1 MRGLCCI
8 HNEEQ
13 LDGYGSLGIKVEGRG
28 GGSPR
33 DPKPPAILTPVA
45 HHHCVESA
53 SSDHLVLKAVARS
66 SRSICG
72 SMSRKEE
79 QK

>member
-1 MRGLCCI
+1 MKEDRMLRI
-8 HNEEQ
+8 
-13 LDGYGSLGIKVEGRG
+13 DVEGRG

-53 SSDHLVLKAVARS
+53 SADHLVLKVVVTRS
-66 SRSICG
+66 SKSSCG

>member
-1 MRGLCCI
+1 MKKDRMLRI
-8 HNEEQ
+8 
-13 LDGYGSLGIKVEGRG
+13 DVEGRG

-45 HHHCVESA
+45 HHYSVESA
-53 SSDHLVLKAVARS
+53 SSDHLVSKMVATRS
-66 SRSICG
+66 SRSSCG

>member
-1 MRGLCCI
+1 MKEDRMLRI
-8 HNEEQ
+8 
-13 LDGYGSLGIKVEGRG
+13 DVEGRG

-45 HHHCVESA
+45 HHCVESA
-53 SSDHLVLKAVARS
+53 SSDHLVFKVATRS
-66 SRSICG
+66 SRSSCG

>member
-1 MRGLCCI
+1 MKEDRMLRI
-8 HNEEQ
+8 
-13 LDGYGSLGIKVEGRG
+13 DVEGRG

-45 HHHCVESA
+45 HRCVESA
-53 SSDHLVLKAVARS
+53 SLDHLVLKMVATRS
-66 SRSICG
+66 SRSSCG
-72 SMSRKEE
+72 SMSWKEE

>member
-1 MRGLCCI
+1 MKEDRMLRI
-8 HNEEQ
+8 
-13 LDGYGSLGIKVEGRG
+13 DVEGRG

-45 HHHCVESA
+45 HHCVESA
-53 SSDHLVLKAVARS
+53 SSDHLVFKVVATRS
-66 SRSICG
+66 SRSSCG

>member
-1 MRGLCCI
+1 MKEDRMLRI
-8 HNEEQ
+8 
-13 LDGYGSLGIKVEGRG
+13 DVEGRG

-53 SSDHLVLKAVARS
+53 SSDHLVLKMVVTQS
-66 SRSICG
+66 SKSSCG

>member
-1 MRGLCCI
+1 MKEDRMLRI
-8 HNEEQ
+8 
-13 LDGYGSLGIKVEGRG
+13 DVEGRG

-53 SSDHLVLKAVARS
+53 SSDHLVFKVVATRS
-66 SRSICG
+66 SRSSCG
-72 SMSRKEE
+72 WMSRKEG